1 MALFVTK
8 DSKRKSPMVLTVF
21 FTALLDCLVFVAAYA
36 LLTDPLHRLLPF
48 ESSMLENMLHGTLI
62 SLAGTAV
69 CCLLF
74 LLPDK
79 RIVPYG
85 FAGLPVVT
93 LMCVAAATQLAPEQR
108 SLMIYLTL
116 LYTLLP
122 VLVGNLVSWT
132 LYYRFWRGKRRMRS
146 F

>member
-8 DSKRKSPMVLTVF
+8 DGKRKSPMALTVF
-21 FTALLDCLVFVAAYA
+21 FVVLLDCLIFAAAYA
-36 LLTDPLHRLLPF
+36 LLTEPLHQLMPF
-48 ESSMLENMLHGTLI
+48 ENSMVENAVHGTLI
-62 SLAGTAV
+62 SLVGTAV

-93 LMCVAAATQLAPEQR
+93 LMCIVAATQLEPAAR
-108 SLMIYLTL
+108 SMMIAVTL

-122 VLVGNLVSWT
+122 VLIGNLVSWT
-132 LYYRFWRGKRRMRS
+132 VYYRLRRKRALSGRG
-146 F
+146 

>member
-8 DSKRKSPMVLTVF
+8 DGKRKSPMALTVF
-21 FTALLDCLVFVAAYA
+21 FVVLLDCLIFAAAYA
-36 LLTDPLHRLLPF
+36 LLTDPLHQVLPLG
-48 ESSMLENMLHGTLI
+48 SAALENMVHGTLI

-93 LMCVAAATQLAPEQR
+93 LMCIAAATQLEPAAR
-108 SLMIYLTL
+108 SMMIQVTL

-122 VLVGNLVSWT
+122 ALIGNLVSWT
-132 LYYRFWRGKRRMRS
+132 VYYRLRRSRALSGRS
-146 F
+146 

>member
-8 DSKRKSPMVLTVF
+8 DGRRKSPMALTVF
-21 FTALLDCLVFVAAYA
+21 FVVLLDCLVFGAAYA
-36 LLTDPLHRLLPF
+36 LLTDPLHQLLPF
-48 ESSMLENMLHGTLI
+48 ASSMVENAVHGTLI

-93 LMCVAAATQLAPEQR
+93 LMCIAAATQLEPGLR
-108 SLMIYLTL
+108 STMISVTL

-122 VLVGNLVSWT
+122 VLIGNLVSWT
-132 LYYRFWRGKRRMRS
+132 VYYRLRRKRAAAGRL
-146 F
+146 

>member
-8 DSKRKSPMVLTVF
+8 DGKRKSPMALTVF
-21 FTALLDCLVFVAAYA
+21 FVVLLDCLVFGVAYA
-36 LLTDPLHRLLPF
+36 LLTDPLHQLLPLG
-48 ESSMLENMLHGTLI
+48 SGMVENAVHGTLI

-93 LMCVAAATQLAPEQR
+93 LMCVAAATQLEPGQR
-108 SLMIYLTL
+108 SLMIYVTL

-122 VLVGNLVSWT
+122 VLMGNLVSWT
-132 LYYRFWRGKRRMRS
+132 LYYKFWRGKSRMRS
-146 F
+146 S